1 MWQQVYDPLHS
12 TVLSALV
19 AAAPII
25 LFLLSLT
32 VFKLTGIKSALLSLA
47 AALSIGIFVF
57 GLPASAGAGSILYGF
72 LAGMWP
78 IGWIVLMAVWLYRIS
93 VRAGNFD
100 IVRSSISAISTD
112 QRIQMLLIAF
122 CFGGFLEGAAGFGIP
137 IAICAALLVSLG
149 FNPLKASMLALV
161 ANVASGAYGAIGI
174 PVSTGAEKGS
184 IPLAELSADMIPV
197 LQIFAL
203 LTPVLLVVIQ
213 DGLRGLR
220 ETGLVA
226 LIVGAVYSGGQSLLL
241 QVLGNPELVDV
252 IPPLL
257 ALVAL
262 ALIMRV
268 WQPKNTYREPTAP
281 TLEEVQEQGAVKH
294 TAGEILNAWSPFV
307 YLSVAILL
315 WSTALKPVFVKATKP
330 GESDGL
336 LGFSTIL
343 FNIPGVHG
351 AIEQAAPIV
360 TKPTPV
366 KAVFTWNIL
375 GASGTAILVAV
386 VITVLFS
393 KISWKAAFEEL
404 GGTWKQ
410 LQTPIIM
417 ICLVMSLA
425 NVMNYAGMISSI
437 ALAASAAGA
446 FFPLISPV
454 IGWIGVFV
462 TGSVVNNNILFAGL
476 QSTTAH
482 QIGVN
487 PTLLVAANTSGG
499 VMAKIVSPQ
508 SIAIAAAAVNS
519 AGQESKITSMSI
531 KYSAILLVLVCVW
544 VYLLSL
550 VMAR

>member
-1 MWQQVYDPLHS
+1 
-12 TVLSALV
+12 
-19 AAAPII
+19 
-25 LFLLSLT
+25 
-32 VFKLTGIKSALLSLA
+32 
-47 AALSIGIFVF
+47 
-57 GLPASAGAGSILYGF
+57 
-72 LAGMWP
+72 
-78 IGWIVLMAVWLYRIS
+78 
-93 VRAGNFD
+93 
-100 IVRSSISAISTD
+100 
-112 QRIQMLLIAF
+112 
-122 CFGGFLEGAAGFGIP
+122 
-137 IAICAALLVSLG
+137 
-149 FNPLKASMLALV
+149 MLALV

-307 YLSVAILL
+307 YLSVVILL
-315 WSTALKPVFVKATKP
+315 WSTVLKPVFAKATKP

-336 LGFSTIL
+336 LGFTNIPV
-343 FNIPGVHG
+343 NIPGVHK
-351 AIEQAAPIV
+351 AIAQAAPIV
-360 TKPTPV
+360 HEPTPV

-437 ALAASAAGA
+437 ALAVAAAGA
-446 FFPLISPV
+446 VFPLLSPI

-531 KYSAILLVLVCVW
+531 KYSAGLLIVLCVW

-550 VMAR
+550 VMTH

>member
-1 MWQQVYDPLHS
+1 MS
-12 TVLSALV
+12 
-19 AAAPII
+19 
-25 LFLLSLT
+25 
-32 VFKLTGIKSALLSLA
+32 GIKAAIISLA
-47 AALSIGIFVF
+47 LALGIGILVF
-57 GLPASAGAGSILYGF
+57 GLPAGAGAGSILYGF

-307 YLSVAILL
+307 YLSVVILL
-315 WSTALKPVFVKATKP
+315 WSTVLKPVFAKATKP

-336 LGFSTIL
+336 LGFTNIPV
-343 FNIPGVHG
+343 NIPGVHG
-351 AIEQAAPIV
+351 VIEQAAPIV

-386 VITVLFS
+386 IITVLFS

-437 ALAASAAGA
+437 ALAVAAAGA
-446 FFPLISPV
+446 VFPLLSPI

-531 KYSAILLVLVCVW
+531 KYSAGLLIVLCVW

-550 VMAR
+550 VMTH